1 MPKLTHEVAAGSTI
15 CLLAAFW
22 GRDFVSLFHDL
33 FRFAVFYFSLSS
45 NFLFLLVSG
54 AYKHCHES
62 FLFSFVNASGVAS
75 TKMKLRGSSNQSGI
89 YCASSYGPTFGGG
102 HDLHICSNSNG
113 NNSSYSNLNYTY
125 ECPPNV
131 TANTFLAGINNFYV
145 NELEVFVCQSD
156 LA

>member
-1 MPKLTHEVAAGSTI
+1 MISLG
-15 CLLAAFW
+15 LL
-22 GRDFVSLFHDL
+22 
-33 FRFAVFYFSLSS
+33 YFISLSLLIS
-45 NFLFLLVSG
+45 FFFLVSG

-62 FLFSFVNASGVAS
+62 FLFSFVNASGVAP

-89 YCASSYGPTFGGG
+89 YCGSSYGPTFGGG
-102 HDLHICSNSNG
+102 HDLHICSNSIA
-113 NNSSYSNLNYTY
+113 NNKSYSNLGNTY

-131 TANTFLAGINNFYV
+131 TSNTFLAGIYNFYV